1 MQIKK
6 GRNRKDDLLKDNIRE
21 GIKKEIKSKKILKIR
36 IILK

>member
-1 MQIKK
+1 MQRKTE
-6 GRNRKDDLLKDNIRE
+6 RNRKDDLLKDNMKE

>member
-21 GIKKEIKSKKILKIR
+21 GIKKEIKSKKY
-36 IILK
+36 